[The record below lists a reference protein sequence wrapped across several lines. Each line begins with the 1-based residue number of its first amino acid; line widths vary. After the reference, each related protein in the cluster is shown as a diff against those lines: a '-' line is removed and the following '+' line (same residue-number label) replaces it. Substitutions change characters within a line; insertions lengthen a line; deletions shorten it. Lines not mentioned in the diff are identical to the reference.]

1 MSADCTIG
9 SMILHYRVVGKIGAG
24 GMGVVWQ
31 AVDTRLDREVALKFL
46 PAEAMTVA
54 SRRERFVRE
63 AKAASALNHPN
74 IVTIYEIN
82 SDAGADFIAME
93 LVRGQSLA
101 ELLSARKRLSPDEVM
116 RYALQM
122 AEGLGKA
129 HLAGIVHRDI
139 KPGNIMITGD
149 GLIKILDFGLA
160 KLSETPGA
168 PSNAAEALT
177 VTAPLTAAGAAMG
190 TVGYMSPEQ
199 AMGDHVDARSDV
211 FSIGVVL
218 YELLSGRRPFLG
230 TSHAEIMRAVL
241 SSEPI
246 ALHSLSANVPERL
259 AQIVQQCLEKA
270 SDARFSTAVELGRAL
285 RLLDRGV
292 AGSVAPAPEAS
303 TATMEQVEATPA
315 RKGRRKAVWIAAPAA
330 ALFIAL
336 PALIPSIRKPVF
348 AYLRPAPA
356 RTEYVQ
362 DSLAGSPSELT
373 EHARELL
380 RRYDKTGYIGRA
392 IRLSEAALKLDSK
405 FAPAYAALA
414 QAYLCKGIN
423 SSDKRW
429 LNLARDSARQAVSAN
444 PDLASAHEI
453 LGEALLG
460 SGETTPAK
468 AEVERALQ
476 LDPLNSAAYISLANL
491 NAKSNPSRAD
501 ELYRKAIELA
511 PGDWVPLAR
520 YGQFQ
525 YRSARYREAAT
536 VWEQAIRVA
545 PGNVSMLKNLAAAY
559 HMLNDQ
565 DKSASALQQ
574 ALGIE
579 PSAAVWNN
587 LGTVRFFQG
596 RYADSVPAFEKATQ
610 MDPGNYL
617 NWGNLGD
624 GYRWAAGQRDKA
636 PGAYR
641 EATRLLRVIVGR
653 DPQDGEL
660 RGRLALYLAK
670 SGEEKS
676 ALEELDRLNALK
688 NPSPAGSF
696 KKALTYEVLARRDS
710 ALRALEDA
718 IRAGYS
724 LREIESEPELASL
737 RSDVRFHQLLAAAP
751 QKGSR

>member
-1 MSADCTIG
+1 MSADRTIG
-9 SMILHYRVVGKIGAG
+9 SMVLHYRITGKIGAG

-46 PAEAMTVA
+46 PTEAMTVT

-63 AKAASALNHPN
+63 AKSASALNHPN

-93 LVRGQSLA
+93 LVRGRSLA
-101 ELLSARKRLSPDEVM
+101 ELLSERKRLSPDEVV
-116 RYALQM
+116 RYALQI
-122 AEGLGKA
+122 AEGFGKA
-129 HLAGIVHRDI
+129 HRAGIVHRDI
-139 KPGNIMITGD
+139 KPGNIMITED

-160 KLSETPGA
+160 KLSEAPTA
-168 PSNAAEALT
+168 PSNPAGDLT
-177 VTAPLTAAGAAMG
+177 VTAPLTAAGSTIG
-190 TVGYMSPEQ
+190 TAGYMSPEQ

-218 YELLSGRRPFLG
+218 YELLSGKRPFLG
-230 TSHAEIMRAVL
+230 ASHAEIMRAVL

-246 ALHSLSANVPERL
+246 PLRSISANVPERL
-259 AQIVQQCLEKA
+259 AQIVQQCLERA
-270 SDARFSTAVELGRAL
+270 PDARFSTAVQLGRAL
-285 RLLDRGV
+285 RLLESG
-292 AGSVAPAPEAS
+292 ASGSPEPEAD
-303 TATMEQVEATPA
+303 TATMEQVAATPA
-315 RKGRRKAVWIAAPAA
+315 PKGRRRKAVWIAAPVA
-330 ALFIAL
+330 ALLIAL
-336 PALIPSIRKPVF
+336 AFVIPAVRKPVV
-348 AYLRPAPA
+348 AYLWPQPAPA
-356 RTEYVQ
+356 ESVQ

-373 EHARELL
+373 QHARELL
-380 RRYDKTGYIGRA
+380 RRYDKTGYIDRA
-392 IRLSEAALKLDSK
+392 IRLSETALKHDSN

-414 QAYLCKGIN
+414 QAYLRKGIN
-423 SSDKRW
+423 SSDKHW
-429 LNLARDSARQAVSAN
+429 LTLARDSAQQAVGAN
-444 PDLASAHEI
+444 PDLAVAHEI
-453 LGEALLG
+453 LGEVLLE

-468 AEVERALQ
+468 AELERALA

-491 NAKSNPSRAD
+491 NAKSNPRRAG

-511 PGDWVPLAR
+511 PGDWVPLAK
-520 YGQFQ
+520 YGLFQ
-525 YRSARYREAAT
+525 YRSARYQEAAT
-536 VWEQAIRVA
+536 VWEQAIRIA
-545 PGNVSMLKNLAAAY
+545 PGNVSMLKNIAAAY
-559 HMLNDQ
+559 HMLNDEE
-565 DKSASALQQ
+565 KSASALQQ
-574 ALGIE
+574 ALDIE
-579 PSAAVWNN
+579 PSAGIWNN

-636 PGAYR
+636 PSAYR
-641 EATRLLRVIVGR
+641 EAIRLLRVSIGR
-653 DPQDGEL
+653 DPQDGES

-670 SGEEKS
+670 SGEEKP

-688 NPSPAGSF
+688 NPGPSGSF

-751 QKGSR
+751 QK